1 MQKCPDGYQS
11 SRTLSGVG
19 SGDEVHFCQRAPAT
33 PRVDLD
39 SVTFHPPRLVAKPIS
54 ADPRAANLRECKI
67 YNQAALQCP
76 RQPAGLSCASPH
88 HTRCV
93 PGGVLAI
100 ETVDGVSLADAI
112 TGDTLAAWQAPA
124 VQLILAA
131 IQLWRLH
138 VTHRDIKPENVMLTP
153 DGGVVLIDLGTAC
166 PFGAGPD
173 GVSLCLGSAF
183 GSRTYMP
190 FALVERIA
198 LAVGTHGDPEQKGCF
213 VWLADQYG
221 TVANGLLNMDAYMVL
236 LTIHCMRTRRLAKR
250 VPREPRTLSVLAGLD
265 VAIETALADALN
277 ETRMDFLAVLA
288 MLFQHLTGRQMPV
301 PSATR
306 ENDGRGLLPA
316 WLHGV
321 TERQY
326 LDVVERYYAQ
336 VSSSM
341 ARRPAFASAPP
352 RMRASMV
359 GHQLHALVRDH
370 FAGRP
375 HSTVPASITEE
386 RTYVAP
392 RQLQRHGSMQPLR
405 RRASSRPQL
414 LEPPRL
420 MGAPSRA
427 TAPSPVYESPDDAWG
442 NVRLHGNA
450 RSARPSA
457 TSASPSATSAS
468 PSATSAS
475 EISNSPVNLWGHGMY
490 ETPTGNAYEMPAD
503 NATLAETRWG
513 HGLYEMPV
521 KPPYGEPRYETPLEY
536 AAANRVYE
544 TPVDAIDRVYET
556 PVDNAADDRVYETP
570 VEFAADD
577 RVYETPVEYAAGN
590 RVYEYFDRP
599 QVTPYQRQIPR
610 PTTPRAVTVPDEY
623 IDIATDDVRG
633 TSGPVKRRASLTVRR
648 PLGLRAPARS
658 ADPARVADRARVAG
672 PARVAVPGH

>member
-11 SRTLSGVG
+11 TRTLSGVG
-19 SGDEVHFCQRAPAT
+19 SGDEVHFCQRGPAT
-33 PRVDLD
+33 PRIDLD

-67 YNQAALQCP
+67 YNQAALQCS

-173 GVSLCLGSAF
+173 GASLCLGSAF

-250 VPREPRTLSVLAGLD
+250 VPREPRTLSVLVGLD
-265 VAIETALADALN
+265 VAMETALADALN

-288 MLFQHLTGRQMPV
+288 MLFHHLTGRQMPV

-341 ARRPAFASAPP
+341 AQRPAFTSAPP

-370 FAGRP
+370 FASRP
-375 HSTVPASITEE
+375 HSTVPATITEE

-392 RQLQRHGSMQPLR
+392 RQLQRRGSMQPLR
-405 RRASSRPQL
+405 RRASSRPQP

-442 NVRLHGNA
+442 NVRLRGNA
-450 RSARPSA
+450 RSASPSG
-457 TSASPSATSAS
+457 TSASPSG
-468 PSATSAS
+468 TSAS
-475 EISNSPVNLWGHGMY
+475 ESSNSPVNLWGHGMY
-490 ETPTGNAYEMPAD
+490 ETPTGNAYEMPA
-503 NATLAETRWG
+503 NNETLAETRWG
-513 HGLYEMPV
+513 HRMYEMPV
-521 KPPYGEPRYETPLEY
+521 KPAYREPQYETPLEY

-544 TPVDAIDRVYET
+544 TPADAIDRVYET
-556 PVDNAADDRVYETP
+556 PVDDVADDRVYETP
-570 VEFAADD
+570 VENVADD
-577 RVYETPVEYAAGN
+577 HRVYETPVEYN
-590 RVYEYFDRP
+590 RVYEYLDR
-599 QVTPYQRQIPR
+599 PYQRQISR

-648 PLGLRAPARS
+648 PLGLRAPV
-658 ADPARVADRARVAG
+658 RVADPARVAG